1 MTLKAAGTVIYWVKE
16 TRGGPSLVMK
26 MMSPDLDMLSLRC
39 QWNIQVESLCRQLDI
54 WFWSSRF
61 ENPRYINGTNVM
73 RVNAFIYL
81 RKKPKWEEMFALEQN
96 EKHI

>member
-1 MTLKAAGTVIYWVKE
+1 M
-16 TRGGPSLVMK
+16 
-26 MMSPDLDMLSLRC
+26 
-39 QWNIQVESLCRQLDI
+39 